1 MRIISGVAKGHK
13 IKAPKG
19 DLVRPTTD
27 RVKESVFNT
36 IQHKVISSIVIDLFA
51 GSGGLGIECIS
62 RGAAHVYFVEW
73 SSGHVKCIKENLI
86 KARLETSATILHQE
100 VSLAIRQLYQN
111 KIQADII
118 FLDPPYQQQLV
129 NPTLELIS
137 KYELLSEDGI
147 IVVEHSKA
155 EILSKKIEAL
165 IQTKQKKYGDSM
177 ISYFKKEGCM
187 K

>member
-1 MRIISGVAKGHK
+1 MRVISGVAKGHK

-19 DLVRPTTD
+19 DQVRPTTD

-36 IQHKVISSIVIDLFA
+36 IQHKVISSTVIDLFA

-73 SSGHVKCIKENLI
+73 SLEHVRCIKENLI
-86 KARLETSATILHQE
+86 KTRLDTSASILHQE
-100 VSLAIRQLYQN
+100 VSLAIRQLHQS

-129 NPTLELIS
+129 NPTLGFIS
-137 KYELLSEDGI
+137 KCELLNKDGI
-147 IVVEHSKA
+147 IVIEHSKK
-155 EILSKKIEAL
+155 EVLSKKIETF
-165 IQTKQKKYGDSM
+165 IQAKQKKYGDSM
-177 ISYFKKEGCM
+177 ISYYRKEGP
-187 K
+187 